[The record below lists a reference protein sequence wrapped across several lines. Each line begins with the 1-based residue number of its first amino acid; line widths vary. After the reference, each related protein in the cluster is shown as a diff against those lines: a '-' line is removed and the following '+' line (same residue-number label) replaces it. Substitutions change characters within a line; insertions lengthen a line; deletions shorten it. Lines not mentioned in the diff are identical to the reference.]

1 MVFSLQ
7 IWCNLLGGKVWSPA
21 EGTITW
27 GWATARSLIRLRT
40 LPRLPQNIMRWT
52 KIEVDRE
59 RGNKQGCSSSIYLK
73 YRVYMYTILYTIQG
87 AESILGA
94 NGTKN
99 LSSWSSFLDIE
110 EELPILRVRFR
121 RRSKYE
127 DGFHVLVQ
135 VRQLFTYFFR
145 QIWFETSIFTS
156 VHQDSGKRATP
167 DIPGQMYGNCCQTK
181 FRSRQLQPIQQ
192 KALNLT
198 KEAN

>member
-1 MVFSLQ
+1 
-7 IWCNLLGGKVWSPA
+7 
-21 EGTITW
+21 
-27 GWATARSLIRLRT
+27 
-40 LPRLPQNIMRWT
+40 MRWT
-52 KIEVDRE
+52 KIAVDRE
-59 RGNKQGCSSSIYLK
+59 RGNKLGCSSSIYLK
-73 YRVYMYTILYTIQG
+73 YRVYTGYYTVYYTG
-87 AESILGA
+87 CGEH
-94 NGTKN
+94 TWCKWHKKN
-99 LSSWSSFLDIE
+99 PSSWSSFLDIE
-110 EELPILRVRFR
+110 EKLHILRVRFR

-135 VRQLFTYFFR
+135 VRQLFAYFFR